1 MNHNF
6 LLIFANQMMLS
17 NDQLRYSTTPISLSA
32 LTERLSQAVGIGNN
46 GSIITA
52 MFSSSSPNAL
62 CNSSQSVNSEL
73 IQPTIAF
80 KRQSLKRPMVHFI
93 IYVLI

>member
-1 MNHNF
+1 
-6 LLIFANQMMLS
+6 MMLS